1 MFAITQSPHNTDAS
15 VVRPAIRGT
24 QNPRQYWAVT
34 DTTDTTDISSASCA
48 RARAPLR
55 ESP

>member
-1 MFAITQSPHNTDAS
+1 MFAIAQSPHNTDAS

-24 QNPRQYWAVT
+24 RNPRQYWAVT
-34 DTTDTTDISSASCA
+34 DTTDTTDILSASCA